1 MWCDVVCCRLEAA
14 SKAAR
19 LSNTVTEVS
28 ECSSLRRSTVDN
40 DIDAD
45 CLEITLGGHH
55 HGVDDGCCRT
65 ADWLVN
71 VDTDADLQTTC
82 EAPPPPILKNGVKKE
97 VKFCLDVSDE
107 DGLKR
112 PLNVYQPL
120 PETVL
125 LRVCCNIVL
134 IIGLL
139 SMYATTLHCCH
150 IIFLSTSKQLEL

>member
-1 MWCDVVCCRLEAA
+1 LYRLEAA

-19 LSNTVTEVS
+19 LSSTMTELS

-40 DIDAD
+40 DINAEAD
-45 CLEITLGGHH
+45 CLEIRLGGHH
-55 HGVDDGCCRT
+55 HGVVDDGCCRT

-71 VDTDADLQTTC
+71 VDTEGDLQTRC
-82 EAPPPPILKNGVKKE
+82 DSLPPPILKNGIKKE

-112 PLNVYQPL
+112 PLNVYQAL

-125 LRVCCNIVL
+125 LRVCCNILL
-134 IIGLL
+134 IVV
-139 SMYATTLHCCH
+139 T
-150 IIFLSTSKQLEL
+150 

>member
-1 MWCDVVCCRLEAA
+1 M
-14 SKAAR
+14 
-19 LSNTVTEVS
+19 S

-55 HGVDDGCCRT
+55 HGVVEDGCCRT
-65 ADWLVN
+65 ADWLDD
-71 VDTDADLQTTC
+71 VDAGADGQTRCDTL
-82 EAPPPPILKNGVKKE
+82 PPPILKNGVKKE

-112 PLNVYQPL
+112 PLNVYQSL

-125 LRVCCNIVL
+125 FRVCYEYLHFTKL
-134 IIGLL
+134 IW
-139 SMYATTLHCCH
+139 
-150 IIFLSTSKQLEL
+150 

>member
-1 MWCDVVCCRLEAA
+1 M
-14 SKAAR
+14 R
-19 LSNTVTEVS
+19 LSSAVTQMS

-45 CLEITLGGHH
+45 CLEFTPGGHRH
-55 HGVDDGCCRT
+55 SVDDGCCRT
-65 ADWLVN
+65 ADWLDGVE
-71 VDTDADLQTTC
+71 TADDGPPTSD
-82 EAPPPPILKNGVKKE
+82 APPPPILKNGVKKE

-125 LRVCCNIVL
+125 FRVSIIVL
-134 IIGLL
+134 FF
-139 SMYATTLHCCH
+139 S
-150 IIFLSTSKQLEL
+150 